1 MPSASCKVGGRPA
14 ARKAG
19 RVAARIFLLLFLLAV
34 SYIVLFPLLKMISD
48 ALKPENDFY
57 DPSVVWLP
65 KALTLRSFALAYEMV
80 SFPISLSSTLLYQMV
95 SAVLEI
101 GVCSIVAYGMAR
113 YSFWEKKL
121 LEALLL
127 LTILIPLPMLMIPMT
142 VNYSHLDLL
151 GILGLVG
158 RLTEQELR
166 PNLLNTVFA
175 FWLPSLLGV
184 GLQSGIL
191 IYIFRQFFLGLPKEL
206 EEAAWV
212 DGAGPIRTYLFIII
226 PSSGVVFLT
235 AGLFSVIW
243 HWNDTYMPTMF
254 LTERYPLS
262 VAVSMIT
269 TQMTQAGMSG
279 EGGLASGV
287 TMAGCLMFIAPMLL
301 LYLILQKWF
310 IKSIDRVGIVG

>member
-1 MPSASCKVGGRPA
+1 MASASCKVGGRPA

-19 RVAARIFLLLFLLAV
+19 RMAARIFLLLFLLAV

-65 KALTLRSFALAYEMV
+65 KALTLRSFELAYEMV
-80 SFPISLSSTLLYQMV
+80 SFPISLGSTLLYQMV

-151 GILGLVG
+151 GILGLIG
-158 RLTEQELR
+158 RLTGQELR

-287 TMAGCLMFIAPMLL
+287 TMAGCLMFIAPVLL